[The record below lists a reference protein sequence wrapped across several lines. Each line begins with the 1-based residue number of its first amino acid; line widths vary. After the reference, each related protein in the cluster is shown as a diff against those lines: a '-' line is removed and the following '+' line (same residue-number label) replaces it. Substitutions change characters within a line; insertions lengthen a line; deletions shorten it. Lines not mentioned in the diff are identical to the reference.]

1 MQKLRKMVKSIG
13 KSREREYYRL
23 HTISERNEHIM
34 ELPNNTHN
42 SEAAKQMGFAEG
54 FNPEL
59 TTEEKIRAAAEFEG
73 LVLSTFLRFA
83 GDAKTYDHT
92 VLEDGIESSIL
103 LEIPQKDGSSVL
115 AEVESATLD
124 NGDEE
129 RSVRIIELDG
139 GDKERHH
146 YYIED
151 DQVLRYDDNLAERSR
166 KLMGEM
172 RPEENISIEGIK
184 RALDMC
190 RNEVENDKL
199 EQQMGL
205 NRQPVGVDEIS
216 KLAKLLESA
225 EPRKPY

>member
-1 MQKLRKMVKSIG
+1 
-13 KSREREYYRL
+13 
-23 HTISERNEHIM
+23 M

-42 SEAAKQMGFAEG
+42 SEAAEQMKFAEG
-54 FNPEL
+54 FDPEL
-59 TTEEKIRAAAEFEG
+59 TTEEKLQAAAEFG
-73 LVLSTFLRFA
+73 DLVCLTLLRFA

-92 VLEDGIESSIL
+92 VVTDGIKSSIL
-103 LEIPQKDGSSVL
+103 LEIPQEDGSCVL
-115 AEVESATLD
+115 VEVESATLD

-129 RSVRIIELDG
+129 RSIRIIELDG

-166 KLMGEM
+166 ELRGAL
-172 RPEENISIEGIK
+172 RPEESISIEGIR

-190 RNEVENDKL
+190 RNEVENYKL

-205 NRQPVGVDEIS
+205 NRQPVGVEEIG
-216 KLAKLLESA
+216 KLAELLESA
-225 EPRKPY
+225 EPRKLR

>member
-1 MQKLRKMVKSIG
+1 
-13 KSREREYYRL
+13 
-23 HTISERNEHIM
+23 M

-42 SEAAKQMGFAEG
+42 SEAAEQMKFAEG
-54 FNPEL
+54 FDPEL
-59 TTEEKIRAAAEFEG
+59 TTEEKLQAAAEFG
-73 LVLSTFLRFA
+73 DLVWLTLLRFA

-92 VLEDGIESSIL
+92 VVTDGIKSSIL
-103 LEIPQKDGSSVL
+103 LEIPQEDGSCVL
-115 AEVESATLD
+115 VEVESATLD

-129 RSVRIIELDG
+129 RSIRIIELDG

-166 KLMGEM
+166 ELRGAL
-172 RPEENISIEGIK
+172 RPEESISIEGIR

-190 RNEVENDKL
+190 RNEVENYKL

-205 NRQPVGVDEIS
+205 NRQPVGVEEIG
-216 KLAKLLESA
+216 KLAELLESA
-225 EPRKPY
+225 EPRKLR

>member
-1 MQKLRKMVKSIG
+1 
-13 KSREREYYRL
+13 
-23 HTISERNEHIM
+23 M

-42 SEAAKQMGFAEG
+42 SEAAEQMKFAEG
-54 FNPEL
+54 FDPEL
-59 TTEEKIRAAAEFEG
+59 TTEEKLQAAAEFG
-73 LVLSTFLRFA
+73 DLVCLTLLRFA

-92 VLEDGIESSIL
+92 VVTDGIKSSIL
-103 LEIPQKDGSSVL
+103 LEIPQEDGSCVL
-115 AEVESATLD
+115 VEVESATLD

-129 RSVRIIELDG
+129 RSIRIIELDG

-166 KLMGEM
+166 GLRGAL
-172 RPEENISIEGIK
+172 RPEESISIEGIR

-190 RNEVENDKL
+190 RNEVENYKL

-205 NRQPVGVDEIS
+205 NRQPVGVEEIG
-216 KLAKLLESA
+216 KLAELLESA
-225 EPRKPY
+225 EPRKLR